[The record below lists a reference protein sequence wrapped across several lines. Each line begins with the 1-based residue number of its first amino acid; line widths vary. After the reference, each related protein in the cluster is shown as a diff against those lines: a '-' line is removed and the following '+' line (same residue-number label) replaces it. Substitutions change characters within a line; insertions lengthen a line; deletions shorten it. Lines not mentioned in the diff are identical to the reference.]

1 MNIILVLGCG
11 LAFLLLIATS
21 IIGVGIRQELDQQ
34 RAMQA
39 TSTNQTTTGG
49 TYPAYMPGNGTL
61 FLPGSLQE
69 PNYWP
74 SSEDQ
79 SFGGSCQ
86 FKGRALHSRQEKAT
100 HFYDCFS
107 AFSSFADFALEVQMT
122 IIQGDCGVV
131 TFRHNN
137 GKFYFVHICQDGT
150 YKFLKYQDS
159 TGKNIFSFVGSRP
172 HEAIKRGL
180 NQMNLLAV
188 YANGNMLRV
197 FVNKQQIAVAQD
209 GEMAQGA
216 ISLAAEDLTQPTE
229 VVFQQA
235 KVWTLQ

>member
-1 MNIILVLGCG
+1 MNIILMLGCG

-21 IIGVGIRQELDQQ
+21 IIGVGMRQDLDQQ

-61 FLPGSLQE
+61 FFSDSLQE
-69 PNYWP
+69 PDYWQ
-74 SSEDQ
+74 SSENPN
-79 SFGGSCQ
+79 FGGSCQ
-86 FKGRALHSRQEKAT
+86 FIGGALHSRQEKAK
-100 HFYDCFS
+100 HSYGCFS
-107 AFSSFADFALEVQMT
+107 IFSSFANFALEVQMT

-131 TFRHNN
+131 TFRQNN
-137 GKFYFVHICQDGT
+137 GKFYYVHICQDGT
-150 YKFLKYQDS
+150 YKFLKYQDF
-159 TGKNIFSFVGSRP
+159 TGKNVFIFVGSRP
-172 HEAIKRGL
+172 HEAIKSGL
-180 NQMNLLAV
+180 NQMNLLAI

-197 FVNKQQIAVAQD
+197 FVNKQQIAMAQD
-209 GEMAQGA
+209 GEIAQGG
-216 ISLAAEDLTQPTE
+216 ISLAAEDHTQPTE